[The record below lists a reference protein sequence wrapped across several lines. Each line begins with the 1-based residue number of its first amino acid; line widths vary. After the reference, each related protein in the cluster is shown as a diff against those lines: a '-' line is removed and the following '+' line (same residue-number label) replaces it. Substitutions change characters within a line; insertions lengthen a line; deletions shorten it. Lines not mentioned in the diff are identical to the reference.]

1 MFLRNKIGSTALAGA
16 VMCVAIAM
24 CGRANAQDG
33 VLPAKPPGVVRV
45 GVVLPKVQG
54 GAGNTAQIADAA
66 RNLLADNLNGPTLEV
81 LMLNSRASAQ
91 SIQEARLGECDYV
104 VFSTLT
110 HKKGG
115 SGGLFGQTLNN
126 VANAAASTYIP
137 DANPV
142 SSAAANGAL
151 QTAADYAATVQAR
164 DEMRLDYK
172 LQAVG
177 SPSPALEKSAKQK
190 AQEDG
195 QDLMTPLIEG
205 AAEAIGS
212 AVTKD

>member
-1 MFLRNKIGSTALAGA
+1 MAS
-16 VMCVAIAM
+16 
-24 CGRANAQDG
+24 AQEG
-33 VLPAKPPGVVRV
+33 GMLPAKPPGVVRV
-45 GVVLPKVQG
+45 GVVMPKVQG
-54 GAGNTAQIADAA
+54 SAGNAAQVADTA

-81 LMLNSRASAQ
+81 LLLNSRSSAQ
-91 SIQEARLGECDYV
+91 SLQEARLGDCDYV
-104 VFSTLT
+104 VFSILT

-115 SGGLFGQTLNN
+115 TGGLFGQTLNN

-142 SSAAANGAL
+142 SSAAMNGAL
-151 QTAADYAATVQAR
+151 QSAADYAATVQAR

-177 SPSPALEKSAKQK
+177 AQSPALEKSMKQK

-195 QDLMTPLIEG
+195 QDLMTPLIEN
-205 AAEAIGS
+205 AAEAIGA
-212 AVTKD
+212 AVTKN